1 MNEDIK
7 AKLDEKFPGRIT
19 EYRSPRQGRIYFRVS
34 GPGFKDVLRYVMGEL
49 GYSHFS
55 TLTGLDLKTE
65 YEVVYHLFGKNTG
78 VSMGVK
84 VDHNYPHIE
93 TITDIMPG
101 ALVHERELQ
110 DLMGIKVDNIPDG
123 RRIVIPED
131 WPIDQFPL
139 RKDWN
144 KSMLPD
150 SFNDGLLR
158 KWTE

>member
-1 MNEDIK
+1 M
-7 AKLDEKFPGRIT
+7 
-19 EYRSPRQGRIYFRVS
+19 S
-34 GPGFKDVLRYVMGEL
+34 EL

-55 TLTGLDLKTE
+55 TLTGLDQRTE

-78 VSMGVK
+78 VSIGVK
-84 VDHNYPHIE
+84 ISHNDPHIE

-101 ALVHERELQ
+101 ALIHERELQ

-131 WPIDQFPL
+131 WPADQFPL

-144 KSMLPD
+144 MSMLPD

>member
-1 MNEDIK
+1 MNEEIK
-7 AKLDEKFPGRIT
+7 AKLEEKFPGRVI
-19 EYRSPRQGRIYFRVS
+19 EFKSPRQGRIYFRIA
-34 GPGFKDVLRYVMGEL
+34 GDKFKDILDFAMKDL
-49 GYSHFS
+49 GYSHLS
-55 TLTGLDLKTE
+55 TLTGIDKRTE
-65 YEVVYHLFGKNTG
+65 FEVMYNLFGNNTG
-78 VSMGVK
+78 VSIGVK
-84 VDHNYPHIE
+84 VNHDAPHIE
-93 TITDIMPG
+93 TVTDLVPG

-123 RRIVIPED
+123 RRLIIPED

-144 KSMLPD
+144 ISMLPD